1 MGFVSG
7 SDDFSYPLRYRAN
20 DVPKATT
27 ALLLGLQQMMVC
39 ISGLLVVPY
48 IVSEKA
54 CAGQAELTLRATLI
68 STTFVVTGIATLL
81 QSTLGLR
88 NVECKAT
95 VNDYVPEEEWLARIQ
110 TISGSLFCASLLLVI
125 VGSSGLVG
133 TIAKNL
139 GPVTIAPVV
148 VLLCVSNVPVVIEKA
163 KLHWISVAEFGFLMV
178 FALYLSE
185 VRVPFPSIRD
195 GRLTA
200 VRVRLFGDFPYL
212 MSMLIA
218 WAICFIMTVT
228 DIEPRGGGARTDN
241 NATLDILY
249 NAPWV
254 NVPYPGQF
262 GMPRF
267 DLGLFLGFVASCL
280 ACLIES
286 LGNYDIAAKVS
297 EEPAPDSSTAN
308 RAIIAEGAGCALAGA
323 MGIGVGVT
331 TYSENIAVLKI
342 TRVVSR
348 VTLQIAGVILIVLG
362 LFTKV
367 GAAFSTLP
375 SAMIGGILG
384 MGVSMIF
391 GVAMANLQYIDLKLS
406 RNVTIVGVAIIA
418 GLSVSD
424 YFEAN
429 PLSTGYVEADR
440 VFNLLIRIR
449 MFVGGVFAFFLDN
462 TVGGASRRQRGLREK
477 PRADG
482 GSLEKGTEKDGYAFP
497 DCVNRFLLKFP
508 FLSVLPFLP
517 SKEKLRKALRSE
529 SVSTSTVEDP
539 QPYIATNYAMGFET
553 DSRDFTYKLRYRVG
567 DVPKKTTALLLALQQ
582 MMVCINGVLVV
593 PYIVAEKACA
603 GQAELSLRATL
614 ISTAFVV
621 TGIAT
626 LLQSVFGLR
635 LAVLQGP
642 SFAFLAPMLAYF
654 NNIECKA
661 TVNDF
666 VPEEEWL
673 DRMQTYLMSMIIAW
687 AICFFMTITDIEPPG
702 GAGQFGM
709 LQFDLGLFL
718 GFTASCL
725 TSLIESL
732 GGYDIAAKVSEEPVP
747 DSPTANRAVIA
758 EGLGC
763 ALAGAMGVGVGVT
776 TYSENIAILHIT
788 RVVSRI
794 TLHMAGVMLIVVG
807 LFTKIGAAFS
817 TLPTA
822 MIGGILCMGLA
833 MVFGVVL
840 ANLQYIDL
848 KLSRNVTILGVAVIA
863 GSSVSDYFE
872 ANPMSTGW
880 QEFDKLFNLL
890 IRMKMFVGGVIAFVL
905 DNTVG
910 GASRKQRGLRE
921 KSRADVSAIE
931 VNIQKDGYAFPDSV
945 NSKGFSANGCTHA
958 YATYIVLR
966 MNFKPPKSMTELEYQ
981 LTELEY
987 RLENTNILVAD
998 DANQG

>member
-88 NVECKAT
+88 LAVLQGPSFAFLPPLLAYFSNVECKAT

-539 QPYIATNYAMGFET
+539 QPYIATV
-553 DSRDFTYKLRYRVG
+553 K
-567 DVPKKTTALLLALQQ
+567 
-582 MMVCINGVLVV
+582 
-593 PYIVAEKACA
+593 
-603 GQAELSLRATL
+603 
-614 ISTAFVV
+614 IS
-621 TGIAT
+621 
-626 LLQSVFGLR
+626 
-635 LAVLQGP
+635 
-642 SFAFLAPMLAYF
+642 
-654 NNIECKA
+654 
-661 TVNDF
+661 
-666 VPEEEWL
+666 
-673 DRMQTYLMSMIIAW
+673 
-687 AICFFMTITDIEPPG
+687 
-702 GAGQFGM
+702 
-709 LQFDLGLFL
+709 
-718 GFTASCL
+718 
-725 TSLIESL
+725 
-732 GGYDIAAKVSEEPVP
+732 
-747 DSPTANRAVIA
+747 
-758 EGLGC
+758 
-763 ALAGAMGVGVGVT
+763 
-776 TYSENIAILHIT
+776 
-788 RVVSRI
+788 
-794 TLHMAGVMLIVVG
+794 
-807 LFTKIGAAFS
+807 
-817 TLPTA
+817 
-822 MIGGILCMGLA
+822 
-833 MVFGVVL
+833 
-840 ANLQYIDL
+840 
-848 KLSRNVTILGVAVIA
+848 
-863 GSSVSDYFE
+863 
-872 ANPMSTGW
+872 
-880 QEFDKLFNLL
+880 
-890 IRMKMFVGGVIAFVL
+890 
-905 DNTVG
+905 
-910 GASRKQRGLRE
+910 
-921 KSRADVSAIE
+921 
-931 VNIQKDGYAFPDSV
+931 
-945 NSKGFSANGCTHA
+945 
-958 YATYIVLR
+958 
-966 MNFKPPKSMTELEYQ
+966 
-981 LTELEY
+981 
-987 RLENTNILVAD
+987 
-998 DANQG
+998 